1 MKAIIILL
9 TLCAFPLND
18 VKNLL
23 NDFHSIKSETEEK
36 AFIKKYGVENSATYQ
51 AYVCSMEMK
60 QAEHA
65 FSPIRKLSIFNDSKD
80 KLEKLISK
88 NPENIHLRYIRYL
101 VQSNAPSFLSYND
114 NLEVD
119 RKMLKDYIKSNS
131 SDDTLSKYIK
141 IKCSL

>member
-1 MKAIIILL
+1 MKALLFLL
-9 TLCAFPLND
+9 TLYAFPLND
-18 VKNLL
+18 VKSLL
-23 NDFHSIKSETEEK
+23 TDFHRIKSETEEK

-65 FSPIRKLSIFNDSKD
+65 FSPIKKLSIFNDSKD
-80 KLEKLISK
+80 KLEKLINKS
-88 NPENIHLRYIRYL
+88 PENIHLRYIRYL
-101 VQSNAPSFLSYND
+101 IQSNAPSFLAYND
-114 NLEVD
+114 NLEED
-119 RKMLKDYIKSNS
+119 RKMLKNYIKTNP